1 MSQRQMKLGFLTH
14 GAGMTKWMWRQPLL
28 PPNASI
34 SFDFYRD
41 LVKKAEKAKFDF
53 FFCTDSPFADADSA
67 PHNMNKLEP
76 MTLLA
81 ALASITSDIGLV
93 GTGSTSYSDPFN
105 LARQFG
111 GLDMISNGRAGWNV
125 VTTAVAGAGLN
136 YGLDEAYSHAERY
149 RRATEFIQVVRGL
162 WDSWEDDAFLHD
174 KAHNRF
180 ADTSKMHVLD
190 HQGEHFKVKGPLDIR
205 RSPQGQPV
213 VFQAGASGDGQAFA
227 SRFADAIFSG
237 TRSHKEAQAYYASVK
252 AQAKALGR
260 TEDILVM
267 CAIGPVVGSTD
278 EEAERMYRELAE
290 LVTLEDAIHYMGVT
304 FGGHDFRQYDPDA
317 PFPDLADSVGLEAY
331 QSTAIR
337 FRSFAQ
343 EKGLTLR
350 QTAMRIAQPRP
361 QFAGNPEKI
370 ADICQEWFQGHAC
383 DGLILG
389 LGTPVMGIPN
399 FIDMVVPILQKRGL
413 FRTEY
418 EGSTLREHLGLPFP
432 VNRYA
437 RQAEGAQ

>member
-28 PPNASI
+28 PPDASI
-34 SFDFYRD
+34 SFEFYRD
-41 LVKKAEKAKFDF
+41 LVKLAEKAKFDF
-53 FFCTDSPFADADSA
+53 FFCTDSPYADADAA

-111 GLDMISNGRAGWNV
+111 GLDMISKGRAGWNV

-162 WDSWEDDAFLHD
+162 WDSWEDDAFLYD

-190 HQGEHFKVKGPLDIR
+190 HKGEHFKVRGPLDIR

-213 VFQAGASGDGQAFA
+213 IFQAGASGDGQAFA

-278 EEAERMYRELAE
+278 EEAERMYRELAD

-337 FRSFAQ
+337 FRTFAQ

-370 ADICQEWFQGHAC
+370 ADICQEWFEGRAC
-383 DGLILG
+383 DGFILG
-389 LGTPVMGIPN
+389 LGTPVQGIPN
-399 FIDMVVPILQKRGL
+399 FIELVVPILRQRGL

-418 EGSTLREHLGLPFP
+418 EGSTLREHLGIPFAQ
-432 VNRYA
+432 NRHS
-437 RQAEGAQ
+437 RQRETSP